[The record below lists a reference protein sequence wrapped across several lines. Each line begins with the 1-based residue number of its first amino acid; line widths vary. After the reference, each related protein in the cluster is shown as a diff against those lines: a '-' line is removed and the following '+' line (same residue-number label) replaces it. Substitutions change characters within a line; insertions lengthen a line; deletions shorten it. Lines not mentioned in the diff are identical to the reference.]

1 MDESERNEVKGKMGG
16 EKLLSAVERLVADT
30 EKLLAVVADHQD
42 QVVAEKHDDEAA
54 YRKAVA
60 DLLIATFSNRS
71 AMSGG
76 AAALPAVVPGLGS
89 LVTLLGGTLADLA
102 LMLKF
107 EVELALCLTSLY
119 GYDIHQP
126 RERQL
131 AFLLASV
138 NTYEERSQKNVVV
151 DLAIAEGTA
160 FWNYTPRQA
169 SKGLVTVMA
178 KIALVGLSRGF
189 LRVLPVVG
197 IAVGAGMNKA
207 LTHRVGRRCQQE
219 LARRVLFEDVTVEH

>member
-1 MDESERNEVKGKMGG
+1 MSEPENEAQPASGG
-16 EKLLSAVERLVADT
+16 EKLLSAVERLVGDT
-30 EKLLAVVADHQD
+30 EKLLGVLAEHRE
-42 QVVAEKHDDEAA
+42 QVSAEKHPEEAA

-60 DLLIATFSNRS
+60 DALISTYSNRS

-89 LVTLLGGTLADLA
+89 LVTLVGGTLADIA
-102 LMLKF
+102 LMMKF
-107 EVELALCLTSLY
+107 EVELSLCLTALY

-138 NTYEERSQKNVVV
+138 NTYEERAQRNVVLN
-151 DLAIAEGTA
+151 LAIAEGTGI
-160 FWNYTPRQA
+160 WNYTPRQV
-169 SKGLVTVMA
+169 SKALVSIFA
-178 KIALVGLSRGF
+178 KIALLGMGRGF

-219 LARRVLFEDVTVEH
+219 LARRVKFEDVTVKD